1 MRVAAP
7 LSKVDFGSR
16 HCYVSYSGFHDKA
29 LYRYL
34 IAIEQGC
41 AFSLTIIYF
50 ETWRS
55 EYK

>member
-7 LSKVDFGSR
+7 LSKVDFGSI

-34 IAIEQGC
+34 IATEQGC

-50 ETWRS
+50 ET
-55 EYK
+55 